1 MVSGSVPDCRP
12 PKASTA
18 GLTNYSTG
26 SSDVLAQ
33 KCTGFGCCPGSL
45 RRFLGSVLN
54 IYDIVIDLFRRA
66 TLQFQRGSD
75 LLRRVVD
82 HRHRVTDHRVGTASL
97 LIETR
102 ALLCLFLGDGLAVA
116 PELFNRVSDLAALA
130 VGA

>member
-1 MVSGSVPDCRP
+1 MVNGSLPGCRP

-18 GLTNYSTG
+18 ELTNYSTG
-26 SSDVLAQ
+26 SADFLAP

-54 IYDIVIDLFRRA
+54 NDDITIDLFRRA
-66 TLQFQRGSD
+66 TLQFQRSSG
-75 LLRRVVD
+75 LLCHVVD
-82 HRHRVTDHRVGTASL
+82 HRHRFADHRVGTGST
-97 LIETR
+97 LIEAR

-116 PELFNRVSDLAALA
+116 PELLNRVSDLAALA